1 MNVLIEAMGD
11 RDASS
16 LEIYHFDIPGEGLY
30 SPEQLAK
37 RIDDRVRFK
46 IACRDLVQ
54 HRREQKVVV
63 ASHQSDAYI
72 RAGAQCS
79 FQFNCC
85 VYATEPATEYEDP
98 VGAICAARGILSTPA
113 SLVMIFS
120 LIQLIRPCWNRR
132 NQRIVPYLRCVS
144 GGAVSLFPLAHR
156 RIGTRIEASVKPLT
170 IEADFSLMGAKQST
184 TDTS

>member
-1 MNVLIEAMGD
+1 MVVREFVHVTVEAVGD

-16 LEIYHFDIPGEGLY
+16 IEIYRFDIPGEGLY

-37 RIDDRVRFK
+37 RIHDRVRFK

-79 FQFNCC
+79 FQFNRG

-98 VGAICAARGILSTPA
+98 VGANCAARGILGTPA

-132 NQRIVPYLRCVS
+132 NQRIVLYLRCVS
-144 GGAVSLFPLAHR
+144 GGAVSTFPLEYV
-156 RIGTRIEASVKPLT
+156 RIATRIE
-170 IEADFSLMGAKQST
+170 
-184 TDTS
+184 

>member
-1 MNVLIEAMGD
+1 MAIEAVGD
-11 RDASS
+11 HNASS
-16 LEIYHFDIPGEGLY
+16 IEIYRLDIPGEGLY

-37 RIDDRVRFK
+37 RIHDRVHFK

-63 ASHQSDAYI
+63 ARHQGDAYI

-79 FQFNCC
+79 FQFNRG
-85 VYATEPATEYEDP
+85 VYTAEPATEYEDP
-98 VGAICAARGILSTPA
+98 VGAICAARGVLSTPA

-120 LIQLIRPCWNRR
+120 LIQLIRPRWNCR

-144 GGAVSLFPLAHR
+144 GGVVSLFPLAHR

-170 IEADFSLMGAKQST
+170 VETEFSLM
-184 TDTS
+184 

>member
-16 LEIYHFDIPGEGLY
+16 LEIYRFDIPGEGLY

-37 RIDDRVRFK
+37 RVHDRVRFK

-79 FQFNCC
+79 FQFNRG

-98 VGAICAARGILSTPA
+98 VGANCAARGILSTPA

-120 LIQLIRPCWNRR
+120 LIQLIRPCRNRR
-132 NQRIVPYLRCVS
+132 NQRIVP
-144 GGAVSLFPLAHR
+144 
-156 RIGTRIEASVKPLT
+156 
-170 IEADFSLMGAKQST
+170 
-184 TDTS
+184 

>member
-1 MNVLIEAMGD
+1 MNVAIEAVGD
-11 RDASS
+11 RNAPS
-16 LEIYHFDIPGEGLY
+16 LEIYRFYIPGEGVY

-37 RIDDRVRFK
+37 RIHDRVDFK

-63 ASHQSDAYI
+63 ARHQDDAYI
-72 RAGAQCS
+72 RAGARCS
-79 FQFNCC
+79 FQFNRG
-85 VYATEPATEYEDP
+85 VYTTEPATHYEDP
-98 VGAICAARGILSTPA
+98 GGAICAARGILTTPA

-144 GGAVSLFPLAHR
+144 GGAVSTFPLEYG
-156 RIGTRIEASVKPLT
+156 RIATRIE
-170 IEADFSLMGAKQST
+170 
-184 TDTS
+184 